1 MATIEPLSSAMTY
14 QAQQAAKPQTVTP
27 VNTEVPEDGQ
37 TVNVDETT
45 ASVTR
50 AQAEDEKESGSESAG
65 SQQQQAAGAS
75 AGQQAA
81 GVRQSQQQQQA
92 ARQLQ
97 QASAKQ
103 AQQQAAQ
110 TKQTQQQSEQLK
122 KAITEMNKKINN
134 SNEEAVFGVH
144 EDTNRIMIKIMDKET
159 KEVIKE
165 FPPEKTL
172 DMIARIWEMAGIL
185 VDQKL

>member
-1 MATIEPLSSAMTY
+1 MATIEPLNSVMTY
-14 QAQQAAKPQTVTP
+14 QAQPAAKPQAVTP

-50 AQAEDEKESGSESAG
+50 PQAEDEKGSGSEGTG
-65 SQQQQAAGAS
+65 SQQQAS
-75 AGQQAA
+75 AQQA
-81 GVRQSQQQQQA
+81 QP
-92 ARQLQ
+92 
-97 QASAKQ
+97 KQ
-103 AQQQAAQ
+103 AQQQ
-110 TKQTQQQSEQLK
+110 KSDQLK
-122 KAITEMNKKINN
+122 KAIAEMNKKINN

-185 VDQKL
+185 VDEKR

>member
-1 MATIEPLSSAMTY
+1 MATIEPLNSVMTY
-14 QAQQAAKPQTVTP
+14 QAQAVEKPQPVTP
-27 VNTEVPEDGQ
+27 VNTDVPEDGQ

-45 ASVTR
+45 AAVARPQTES
-50 AQAEDEKESGSESAG
+50 EKEGESGGNG
-65 SQQQQAAGAS
+65 SQQQQAAGS
-75 AGQQAA
+75 
-81 GVRQSQQQQQA
+81 R
-92 ARQLQ
+92 
-97 QASAKQ
+97 K
-103 AQQQAAQ
+103 AQV
-110 TKQTQQQSEQLK
+110 QQQSEQLK
-122 KAITEMNKKINN
+122 KAIAEMNRKINN

-185 VDQKL
+185 VDEKL

>member
-1 MATIEPLSSAMTY
+1 MATIEPLNSVMTY
-14 QAQQAAKPQTVTP
+14 QAQAVERPQSATP
-27 VNTEVPEDGQ
+27 ANTEVPEDGQ

-45 ASVTR
+45 AAVTR
-50 AQAEDEKESGSESAG
+50 AQAEDDKGGGSEGAG
-65 SQQQQAAGAS
+65 SQQQAGANQMQQLS
-75 AGQQAA
+75 A
-81 GVRQSQQQQQA
+81 R
-92 ARQLQ
+92 
-97 QASAKQ
+97 Q
-103 AQQQAAQ
+103 AQQQQ
-110 TKQTQQQSEQLK
+110 KSEQLK
-122 KAITEMNKKINN
+122 KAIAEMNRRINN

-185 VDQKL
+185 VDEKR

>member
-1 MATIEPLSSAMTY
+1 MATIEPLNSVMTY
-14 QAQQAAKPQTVTP
+14 QAQAVERPQSATP

-45 ASVTR
+45 AAVTR
-50 AQAEDEKESGSESAG
+50 AQAEDDKGDGSEGAG
-65 SQQQQAAGAS
+65 SQQQAGAKQMQQLS
-75 AGQQAA
+75 A
-81 GVRQSQQQQQA
+81 R
-92 ARQLQ
+92 
-97 QASAKQ
+97 Q
-103 AQQQAAQ
+103 AQQQQ
-110 TKQTQQQSEQLK
+110 KSEQLK
-122 KAITEMNKKINN
+122 KAIAEMNRRINN

-144 EDTNRIMIKIMDKET
+144 EDTNRIRIKIMDKET

-185 VDQKL
+185 VDEKR

>member
-1 MATIEPLSSAMTY
+1 MATIEPLNSVMTF
-14 QAQQAAKPQTVTP
+14 QAQTTPKPQAVAP
-27 VNTEVPEDGQ
+27 VNTEVPADGQ

-45 ASVTR
+45 VSVTR
-50 AQAEDEKESGSESAG
+50 TQPEDEKGSGSEDTGGQQQSANAKT
-65 SQQQQAAGAS
+65 QQQANT
-75 AGQQAA
+75 
-81 GVRQSQQQQQA
+81 R
-92 ARQLQ
+92 
-97 QASAKQ
+97 Q
-103 AQQQAAQ
+103 AQQ
-110 TKQTQQQSEQLK
+110 QQQSEQLK
-122 KAITEMNKKINN
+122 KAVAEMNRKINN

-185 VDQKL
+185 VDEKR